1 MTPPTPSRD
10 RIVGALTRRRPRPA
24 PAAETPGLEIFPA
37 GHVLKSDVPHRL
49 VDAIVATPPMAR
61 RAGRLLAGL
70 LFVGVFAILLLPW
83 QQNISA
89 DGQVVALN
97 PELREQQITAP
108 IKGRAIKW
116 HVQEGDLV
124 EEGQVIVELADV
136 DPDYAMRLDAKRVVT
151 KDKIAAQLRQVEMY
165 EGQVAAFREAL
176 EVVRRSVALR
186 VEAADQK
193 VIAAQQKL
201 RASREGRRVA
211 ELQDKRIRQ
220 LQAEGLSSD
229 RELELA
235 ELQRL
240 TAGNQVG
247 MEAAAVSEAR
257 ASREAVR
264 AEGLRA
270 EAEASAKIASAEA
283 SLSKARSEL
292 AMARA
297 DLLSVES
304 EIARQ
309 DARIVK
315 APQRAWIVRVTGQ
328 RDGAIYD
335 VGAPLAVIA
344 PDTPDRAV
352 ALRIGGND
360 APIVRVGSKVQIQF
374 EGWPAVFFSG
384 WPELS
389 SGTFTGVVTAMDALT
404 QPDGTFRAFVTAD
417 TSVGRWPDP
426 AILRQGVRVRAW
438 VLGER
443 VPLGYELWRVFN
455 GFPPDLPVTSQKG
468 GASLVD
474 ASLGQEAGGGK
485 GKSK

>member
-1 MTPPTPSRD
+1 
-10 RIVGALTRRRPRPA
+10 
-24 PAAETPGLEIFPA
+24 
-37 GHVLKSDVPHRL
+37 
-49 VDAIVATPPMAR
+49 MAR
-61 RAGRLLAGL
+61 RAGRLLAVIL
-70 LFVGVFAILLLPW
+70 VVGVSAILLLPW

-89 DGQVVALN
+89 DGQVVALD

-116 HVQEGDLV
+116 YVQEGDLV
-124 EEGQVIVELADV
+124 EAGQLIVELSDI
-136 DPDYAMRLDAKRVVT
+136 DPDYALRLEARRLATMDQ
-151 KDKIAAQLRQVEMY
+151 IAAQERQVAMY
-165 EGQVAAFREAL
+165 EGQVGAFKEAL
-176 EVVRRSVALR
+176 EVVRRSNALR
-186 VEAADQK
+186 VEAADQ
-193 VIAAQQKL
+193 VIIAAQQKL
-201 RASREGRRVA
+201 HASREGRRVA
-211 ELQDKRIRQ
+211 ELQDNRVRQ
-220 LQAEGLSSD
+220 LQAEGLSSQRD
-229 RELELA
+229 LELA

-247 MEAAAVSEAR
+247 MKAASVSEAR
-257 ASREAVR
+257 AAREAVR

-270 EAEASAKIASAEA
+270 EAEAQAKIASAEA

-292 AMARA
+292 AMTRT
-297 DLLSVES
+297 DLLAVES
-304 EIARQ
+304 EISRQKARFV
-309 DARIVK
+309 R

-335 VGAPLAVIA
+335 IGTPLAVIA

-360 APIVRVGSKVQIQF
+360 APIVRVGSKVQLQF

-389 SGTFTGVVTAMDALT
+389 SGTFIGVISAMDALT
-404 QPDGTFRAFVTAD
+404 QPDGTFRAFVVAD
-417 TSVGRWPDP
+417 AEAERWPDP

-455 GFPPDLPVTSQKG
+455 GFPPDLPGSNPKPGTPVVEVNPFKFDAAAG
-468 GASLVD
+468 KGASP
-474 ASLGQEAGGGK
+474 
-485 GKSK
+485 

>member
-1 MTPPTPSRD
+1 MNTPPPNRA
-10 RIVGALTRRRPRPA
+10 RIVGALTRRRPRPSTT
-24 PAAETPGLEIFPA
+24 PASPDLEIFPA
-37 GHVLKSDVPHRL
+37 GHVIAAAVPHRL
-49 VDAIVATPPMAR
+49 VDSIVATPLVAR
-61 RAGRLLAGL
+61 RAGRLLASL
-70 LFVGVFAILLLPW
+70 LLLGTLAILFLPW

-108 IKGRAIKW
+108 IKGRAVKW
-116 HVQEGDLV
+116 FVQEGDLV
-124 EEGQVIVELADV
+124 EEGQLIVELADV

-165 EGQVAAFREAL
+165 EGQVEAFREAL
-176 EVVRRSVALR
+176 EVIRRSVALR

-270 EAEASAKIASAEA
+270 EAEAQARIASAEA

-292 AMARA
+292 AMAKA
-297 DLLSVES
+297 DLLAVES

-309 DARIVK
+309 DARFVK
-315 APQRAWIVRVTGQ
+315 ATQRSWIVRVTGQ
-328 RDGAIYD
+328 TEGAIFD

-389 SGTFTGVVTAMDALT
+389 SGTFTGVVSAMDALT

-417 TSVGRWPDP
+417 ASAGRWPDP
-426 AILRQGVRVRAW
+426 AVLRQGVRVRAW

-455 GFPPDLPVTSQKG
+455 GFPPDLPVTTQKS

-474 ASLGQEAGGGK
+474 AGLGQGDAGGK